1 VETDLSQ
8 GPRDDSLNDSSSL
21 FIEQMDL
28 IDDQELYFLI
38 YQLSGLSY

>member
-1 VETDLSQ
+1 METNLSQ
-8 GPRDDSLNDSSSL
+8 SSGDDGLNDGSSL

-28 IDDQELYFLI
+28 IDDQELDFLI